1 MEQILAVIVSL
12 STIVFAPFLAS
23 KIMGLKGGLGRGA
36 LVGFVTLGVIQIV
49 GLVAQH
55 LGPMGGILGIMGALA
70 AWYQVVKVVHG
81 TDTAETIVF
90 MFWHLFFQLLC
101 VSLLALFIGMSRV
114 AWMWGG

>member
-1 MEQILAVIVSL
+1 METIIALVGSLA
-12 STIVFAPFLAS
+12 TIVFSPFLAS
-23 KIMGLKGGLGRGA
+23 KVMGLRGGVAKGA

-49 GLVAQH
+49 SMIAQH

-81 TDTAETIVF
+81 TDTAGTIVF

-101 VSLLALFIGMSRV
+101 VSLLSLIVGAARIS
-114 AWMWGG
+114 WMWGA